1 MQELQEKK
9 NQSVGM
15 LTQTYRPSPDALLN
29 PLADPTFK
37 TLFTDASTEAHNAL
51 TCFLTDIIGKEVSD
65 VELQP
70 NELSGEAV
78 TDKQS
83 EFDINC
89 KIDGKVVN
97 IEVQGMNNDDHY
109 GKRVEYHV
117 AHIYNHYVFK
127 GMNWLEAPQA
137 FQISVLNFVFD
148 EEEKDCISHY
158 MLRNQNGRVIAGMQ
172 NVIFME
178 LPKIENIAD
187 DISLLTANQMWG
199 KFFLYASNSEKQ
211 AFVNQ
216 LAEHNRGIQMAV
228 TVLQNISQDEMNW
241 YHETRYWMSVSDK
254 KSMIST
260 AEDKGMK
267 KGLEQGIKQGI
278 QQGLQQGIQQGL
290 QQGIEQ
296 KSIEAAMVLIQEFK
310 MSPELAAQ
318 KMNAPLEKLLELQKK
333 SQQKQ

>member
-1 MQELQEKK
+1 MKK
-9 NQSVGM
+9 SQDTNITNTTFQHQSF
-15 LTQTYRPSPDALLN
+15 RPSPDALLN

-37 TLFTDASTEAHNAL
+37 TLFTDSSPEAHCAL

-70 NELSGEAV
+70 NELSGETV

-97 IEVQGMNNDDHY
+97 IEVQGLNNDNHY

-127 GMNWLEAPQA
+127 GMDWKEAPQA
-137 FQISVLNFVFD
+137 FQISVLNFIFD
-148 EEEKDCISHY
+148 QEEMDCINHY
-158 MLRNQNGRVIAGMQ
+158 MLRNKNGRTIAGML

-178 LPKIENIAD
+178 LPKIISLPDNV
-187 DISLLTANQMWG
+187 SLLTANQMWG

-211 AFVNQ
+211 DFVNV
-216 LAEHNRGIQMAV
+216 LAKNNRGIQMAV
-228 TVLQNISQDEMNW
+228 TVLKNISQDEINW

-254 KSMIST
+254 KSMISS
-260 AEDKGMK
+260 AEDRGIK
-267 KGLEQGIKQGI
+267 KGLEQG
-278 QQGLQQGIQQGL
+278 QQQKA
-290 QQGIEQ
+290 IEVA
-296 KSIEAAMVLIQEFK
+296 K
-310 MSPELAAQ
+310 
-318 KMNAPLEKLLELQKK
+318 KLLADKK
-333 SQQKQ
+333 YTASEISILLNIPVEAFAASK